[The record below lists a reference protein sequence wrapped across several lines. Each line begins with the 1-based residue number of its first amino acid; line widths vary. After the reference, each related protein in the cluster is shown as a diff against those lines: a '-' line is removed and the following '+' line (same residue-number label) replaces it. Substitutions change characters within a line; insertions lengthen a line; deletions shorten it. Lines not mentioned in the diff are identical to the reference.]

1 MPQRREMMVMWG
13 WRVWVGMEALSWRQ
27 THRKRADMGR
37 GIGGRANFEG
47 KYHFRYNGVEWLILK
62 NDDW

>member
-1 MPQRREMMVMWG
+1 
-13 WRVWVGMEALSWRQ
+13 
-27 THRKRADMGR
+27 MGR